1 MALYT
6 IGEVADLCEVNP
18 VTLRAWQRR
27 YGLLKPVRTDGGHRL
42 FSDADIDRIR
52 EIKHWIEQGV
62 QVSKVKTL
70 LSCDSADEPEGWR
83 ERQELLLTKLRS
95 GNVGQVRHWVSEL
108 GRDYPAPM
116 LVRHLYT
123 PLRRRMQL
131 QHATLHALLSLLD
144 GILINYVAFC
154 LQSAWKKPGNDAL
167 VVGWGHQDATALWLE
182 AWIAVQKG
190 WRVDVLAQPLAQLRP
205 ELFPGKTLLVWCGE
219 PPAAR
224 QLEQIAAWHQQGHA
238 IFSLHETE
246 TI

>member
-42 FSDADIDRIR
+42 FSEADIDRIR

-70 LSCDSADEPEGWR
+70 LSSDSADEPEGWR
-83 ERQELLLTKLRS
+83 ERQEMLLAKLRS
-95 GNVGQVRHWVSEL
+95 GNVGQVRNWVSEL

-116 LVRHLYT
+116 LVHHLYT

-144 GILINYVAFC
+144 GILINYAAFC

-167 VVGWGHQDATALWLE
+167 VVGWGHQDATRLWLE
-182 AWIAVQKG
+182 AWLAVQKG
-190 WRVDVLAQPLAQLRP
+190 WRVDVLAQPLVQLRP

-219 PPAAR
+219 PPAPR
-224 QLEQIAAWHQQGHA
+224 QLEQIAAWRQQGHA
-238 IFSLHETE
+238 IFSLHEPD